1 MAGVL
6 GRYGSSALKYW
17 GSILASAYAGHST
30 ADMWTSI
37 RANQQAYGLDRPG
50 TSAPDVSVL
59 RGYANRIANAARAFG
74 AADPADALTSGM
86 MAVAPYT
93 SNDLAGIATAP
104 TYQVRGFVS
113 VTQADGTT
121 AGNWMTMVY
130 TGSNMPGTVGGV
142 IDSFTAQASDLTAAA
157 SGQTGTPTGTLTN
170 VTGFEI
176 AVV

>member
-6 GRYGSSALKYW
+6 GRYGASALKYW
-17 GSILASAYAGHST
+17 GSILASAYANAST
-30 ADMWTSI
+30 ADMWVAI
-37 RANQQAYGLDRPG
+37 RGAQQAYGLDRPG

-59 RGYANRIANAARAFG
+59 RGYANRIANASRAFNG
-74 AADPADALTSGM
+74 ASRSDTLTSDM

-93 SNDLAGIATAP
+93 SNDLNAIATTP

-113 VTQADGTT
+113 VTQADGTVT
-121 AGNWMTMVY
+121 GNWMTMVY
-130 TGSNMPGTVGGV
+130 TGANMPGTVGGV

-157 SGQTGTPTGTLTN
+157 SGQTGTPTGTLTS
-170 VTGFEI
+170 VSGFEI